1 MYTYKATHFIE
12 QFAVKGLLFP
22 QLRIF
27 WPSFLISHRL
37 LSRTVRLPLPCFINP
52 YKAYRIRRIL
62 ATHYELL
69 LLVREGDGKSLK
81 LMPLHGSTWQQIQ
94 KEIGNSS
101 QEDDS
106 LWTTRAEL
114 ESPPQYV

>member
-1 MYTYKATHFIE
+1 MKL
-12 QFAVKGLLFP
+12 LLF
-22 QLRIF
+22 
-27 WPSFLISHRL
+27 
-37 LSRTVRLPLPCFINP
+37 
-52 YKAYRIRRIL
+52 
-62 ATHYELL
+62 
-69 LLVREGDGKSLK
+69 VREGDGKSLK

-106 LWTTRAEL
+106 LGTTRGEL